1 MAMHV
6 QSPLIGVDVAKVELV
21 IASSGTDEC
30 VCVVN
35 QKSAIAAYL
44 KSLSPATA
52 IAIEATSVYH
62 LEFIEQAHA
71 KGHAVYLID
80 GFRLKRYRE
89 SIGGRAKTDAS
100 DAKLLLR
107 YLAHEREDLRLWSPP
122 PEGYRQVQNLL
133 RRRAVLIEAQT
144 ALRQSLRGMPELRM
158 TTTALL
164 RKMNQVDLLIQKR
177 LRETVLRLGWMADVK
192 RCAAIEG
199 IGPITS
205 IAVALIFRRGEFK
218 SADAYIAFMGLDVR
232 VRDSGQSRGR
242 RKLTKKGDPE
252 LRRLLYM
259 AAMTACRSSRWKG
272 FYERALC
279 RGLSRIQA
287 LVALA
292 RKLARIAFALLK
304 NQSAYQPKKHFNEAC
319 ATT

>member
-6 QSPLIGVDVAKVELV
+6 QLQLIGVDVAKDELV

-30 VCVVN
+30 ITVVN
-35 QKSAIAAYL
+35 QKSAIVAYL
-44 KSLSPATA
+44 KSLSGPVA
-52 IAIEATSVYH
+52 IAIEATSIYH
-62 LEFIEQAHA
+62 LEFVEQAYRL
-71 KGHAVYLID
+71 GQTVYLID
-80 GFRLKRYRE
+80 GYRLKRYRE

-107 YLAHEREDLRLWSPP
+107 YLSHEQADLRPWSPP
-122 PEGYRQVQNLL
+122 AKGYRQVQGLL
-133 RRRAVLIEAQT
+133 HRRAVLIQAQT
-144 ALRQSLRGMPELRM
+144 TLRQSLQGMPELRAI
-158 TTTALL
+158 TASLL
-164 RKMNQVDLLIQKR
+164 RKMHQVDQHLQKR
-177 LRETVLRLGWMADVK
+177 LRDAVERLGWMADVR

-205 IAVALIFRRGEFK
+205 IALAMIYRRGAFV
-218 SADAYIAFMGLDVR
+218 SADAFIAFMGMDVR

-259 AAMTACRSSRWKG
+259 AAMTACRSRTWKPY
-272 FYERALC
+272 YERALA
-279 RGLSRIQA
+279 RGLTRIQA

-304 NQSAYQPKKHFNEAC
+304 NQSVYQSKLPTEAC